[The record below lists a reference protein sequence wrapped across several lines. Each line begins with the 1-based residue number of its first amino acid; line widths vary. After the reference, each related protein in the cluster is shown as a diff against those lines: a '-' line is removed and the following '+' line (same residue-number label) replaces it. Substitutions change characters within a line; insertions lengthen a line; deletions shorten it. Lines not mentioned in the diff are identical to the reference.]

1 MDAASVGDGVGEAHA
16 RPSLVGDVGASV
28 VGAAIAMA
36 AAVCALQLISS

>member
-1 MDAASVGDGVGEAHA
+1 MDAAGVSDGAGESPA
-16 RPSLVGDVGASV
+16 RPSLVADVGASV